1 MRIKIFYINTT
12 IFKIKYLLF
21 LSKRL
26 ILINKICD
34 TIIMMY
40 NYERKVNMSHRIV
53 VRKHEKIDYQRS
65 TFFTLAHTHYD
76 KDYYMENHW
85 HNSIEITYVVK
96 GLKVQQMENK
106 EVIAPAGTLLLV
118 NSGVIHDV
126 DVKKGLEGIVLL
138 IDRNY
143 IDHVCPQCIE
153 RGFSL
158 EKEPLA
164 KKKIVDYLF
173 KLVEAYEN
181 NNKVKANIIVLGIIS
196 VLAEQ
201 LMLEGH
207 YIKEKHDDESYE
219 LVISITE
226 YIDYHYAQKISL
238 DDLARMT
245 CYNKTYLSNIFK
257 KKTGITIFEYLRN
270 VRMQHC
276 LYELKHSDD
285 TIVSIALNNGFA
297 NIQIFNRVFKEVYQ
311 MTPKQ
316 YREKNKK

>member
-181 NNKVKANIIVLGIIS
+181 NNKVKANIIVLEIIS

-219 LVISITE
+219 LVISITK

>member
-85 HNSIEITYVVK
+85 HNSIEITCVVK

-181 NNKVKANIIVLGIIS
+181 NNKVKANIIVLEIIS

>member
-181 NNKVKANIIVLGIIS
+181 NNKVKANIIVLEIIS
-196 VLAEQ
+196 VLDEQ

-276 LYELKHSDD
+276 LYELKHSND

>member
-26 ILINKICD
+26 IPINKICD

-181 NNKVKANIIVLGIIS
+181 NNKVFMLNVMVNKVVLNIRVHVYKFSKGD
-196 VLAEQ
+196 
-201 LMLEGH
+201 G
-207 YIKEKHDDESYE
+207 DD
-219 LVISITE
+219 V
-226 YIDYHYAQKISL
+226 K
-238 DDLARMT
+238 R
-245 CYNKTYLSNIFK
+245 NKSK
-257 KKTGITIFEYLRN
+257 
-270 VRMQHC
+270 
-276 LYELKHSDD
+276 
-285 TIVSIALNNGFA
+285 
-297 NIQIFNRVFKEVYQ
+297 
-311 MTPKQ
+311 
-316 YREKNKK
+316 

>member
-1 MRIKIFYINTT
+1 MRIKIFYINKT

-181 NNKVKANIIVLGIIS
+181 NNKVKANIIVLEIIS

-276 LYELKHSDD
+276 LYEPKHSND

>member
-1 MRIKIFYINTT
+1 
-12 IFKIKYLLF
+12 
-21 LSKRL
+21 
-26 ILINKICD
+26 
-34 TIIMMY
+34 
-40 NYERKVNMSHRIV
+40 MSHRIV

-181 NNKVKANIIVLGIIS
+181 NNKVKANIIVLEIIS

-270 VRMQHC
+270 VRMRHC

>member
-181 NNKVKANIIVLGIIS
+181 NNKVKANIIVLEIIS

-257 KKTGITIFEYLRN
+257 KKTDITIFEYLRN

>member
-1 MRIKIFYINTT
+1 
-12 IFKIKYLLF
+12 
-21 LSKRL
+21 
-26 ILINKICD
+26 
-34 TIIMMY
+34 
-40 NYERKVNMSHRIV
+40 MSHRIV

-158 EKEPLA
+158 EKEQLA

-181 NNKVKANIIVLGIIS
+181 NNKVKANIIVLEIIS

>member
-96 GLKVQQMENK
+96 CLKVQQMENK
-106 EVIAPAGTLLLV
+106 EIIAPVGTLLLV

-181 NNKVKANIIVLGIIS
+181 NNKVKANIIVLEIIS

>member
-173 KLVEAYEN
+173 KLVE
-181 NNKVKANIIVLGIIS
+181 
-196 VLAEQ
+196 
-201 LMLEGH
+201 
-207 YIKEKHDDESYE
+207 
-219 LVISITE
+219 
-226 YIDYHYAQKISL
+226 SL
-238 DDLARMT
+238 
-245 CYNKTYLSNIFK
+245 
-257 KKTGITIFEYLRN
+257 
-270 VRMQHC
+270 
-276 LYELKHSDD
+276 
-285 TIVSIALNNGFA
+285 
-297 NIQIFNRVFKEVYQ
+297 
-311 MTPKQ
+311 
-316 YREKNKK
+316 

>member
-158 EKEPLA
+158 EKEQLA

-181 NNKVKANIIVLGIIS
+181 NNKVKANIIVLEIIS

-238 DDLARMT
+238 DDLARMR
-245 CYNKTYLSNIFK
+245 CYKKTYLSNIFK

>member
-1 MRIKIFYINTT
+1 MR
-12 IFKIKYLLF
+12 
-21 LSKRL
+21 
-26 ILINKICD
+26 
-34 TIIMMY
+34 
-40 NYERKVNMSHRIV
+40 ERIV
-53 VRKHEKIDYQRS
+53 VRKHERINYSKNTFYTLLHTHHDKDNYIDY
-65 TFFTLAHTHYD
+65 
-76 KDYYMENHW
+76 HW

-96 GLKVQQMENK
+96 GLKVQCMEDEK
-106 EVIAPAGTLLLV
+106 IIAPTGTLLLV
-118 NSGVIHDV
+118 NSGVIHDI
-126 DVKKGLEGIVLL
+126 DVKNGLEGIVLL
-138 IDRNY
+138 IDRDY
-143 IDHVCPQCIE
+143 IDSICPKCKDH
-153 RGFSL
+153 GFSL
-158 EKEPLA
+158 KTNLDASKE
-164 KKKIVDYLF
+164 IIDYLF
-173 KLVEAYEN
+173 KLVTAHEKN
-181 NNKVKANIIVLGIIS
+181 NLLDAHIIVLKIIKI
-196 VLAEQ
+196 LAEK
-201 LMLEGH
+201 LIVDGF

-257 KKTGITIFEYLRN
+257 KKTGIIFEYLRN

>member
-1 MRIKIFYINTT
+1 
-12 IFKIKYLLF
+12 
-21 LSKRL
+21 
-26 ILINKICD
+26 
-34 TIIMMY
+34 
-40 NYERKVNMSHRIV
+40 
-53 VRKHEKIDYQRS
+53 
-65 TFFTLAHTHYD
+65 
-76 KDYYMENHW
+76 MENHW

-181 NNKVKANIIVLGIIS
+181 NNKVKANIIVLEIIR

>member
-1 MRIKIFYINTT
+1 MRIKIFYINKT

-181 NNKVKANIIVLGIIS
+181 NNKVKANIIVLEIIS

-238 DDLARMT
+238 ADLARMT

>member
-1 MRIKIFYINTT
+1 MRNNRNKIF
-12 IFKIKYLLF
+12 
-21 LSKRL
+21 
-26 ILINKICD
+26 
-34 TIIMMY
+34 
-40 NYERKVNMSHRIV
+40 
-53 VRKHEKIDYQRS
+53 
-65 TFFTLAHTHYD
+65 
-76 KDYYMENHW
+76 
-85 HNSIEITYVVK
+85 
-96 GLKVQQMENK
+96 
-106 EVIAPAGTLLLV
+106 APEC
-118 NSGVIHDV
+118 HFC
-126 DVKKGLEGIVLL
+126 
-138 IDRNY
+138 R
-143 IDHVCPQCIE
+143 
-153 RGFSL
+153 
-158 EKEPLA
+158 

-181 NNKVKANIIVLGIIS
+181 NNKVKANIIVLEIIS

>member
-1 MRIKIFYINTT
+1 MK
-12 IFKIKYLLF
+12 
-21 LSKRL
+21 
-26 ILINKICD
+26 
-34 TIIMMY
+34 
-40 NYERKVNMSHRIV
+40 
-53 VRKHEKIDYQRS
+53 
-65 TFFTLAHTHYD
+65 
-76 KDYYMENHW
+76 
-85 HNSIEITYVVK
+85 NSI
-96 GLKVQQMENK
+96 
-106 EVIAPAGTLLLV
+106 
-118 NSGVIHDV
+118 V
-126 DVKKGLEGIVLL
+126 D
-138 IDRNY
+138 
-143 IDHVCPQCIE
+143 
-153 RGFSL
+153 GF
-158 EKEPLA
+158 
-164 KKKIVDYLF
+164 
-173 KLVEAYEN
+173 
-181 NNKVKANIIVLGIIS
+181 
-196 VLAEQ
+196 
-201 LMLEGH
+201 

>member
-1 MRIKIFYINTT
+1 MRIKIFYINKT

-158 EKEPLA
+158 GKEPLA

-181 NNKVKANIIVLGIIS
+181 NNKVKANIIVLEIIS

>member
-96 GLKVQQMENK
+96 GLNVQQMENK

-181 NNKVKANIIVLGIIS
+181 NNKVKANIIVLEIIS